1 MFIEVNNI
9 INNGSEKVLINV
21 FLIRYISQVRY
32 SIDYPESCKIYVGD
46 NSFYCIETYTYI
58 KTQMMKKIK
67 EANDIVDR
75 FKLMEFD

>member
-1 MFIEVNNI
+1 MFIEITRILSQNT
-9 INNGSEKVLINV
+9 EKMLINV
-21 FLIRYISQVRY
+21 FLIKYISQANY
-32 SIDYPESCKIYVGD
+32 STEYPESCKISIAD
-46 NSFYCIETYTYI
+46 NSFYCTETYTYI